1 MTDKNIIQANA
12 GSKLVMSENK
22 EKGEGGRKNKRTCLR
37 DAILSVAPEG
47 VDKTKFK
54 NDIWRV
60 MPRQGDTSIDDVKS
74 VLLKYG
80 LSTKIKNDAY
90 NKKNGTAY
98 HMFKEIKCRLLVRLG
113 LKNKMDV
120 KMGHFVGYDGN
131 RVHDKPH
138 VLELNREEDNLENW
152 YECKNIFGTLYP
164 KKEFNSWQIVGVFK
178 LMAVK

>member
-1 MTDKNIIQANA
+1 M
-12 GSKLVMSENK
+12 
-22 EKGEGGRKNKRTCLR
+22 
-37 DAILSVAPEG
+37 DAIGSVAPKG
-47 VDKTKFK
+47 VDKTKLK
-54 NDIWRV
+54 KDIGQS
-60 MPRQGDTSIDDVKS
+60 MPVQGDTSIDDVKS
-74 VLLKYG
+74 LLLQYG
-80 LSTKIKNDAY
+80 LATKIVNDAY
-90 NKKNGTAY
+90 IKKNGAAY
-98 HMFKEIKCRLLVRLG
+98 HLFQEDDCKLLIRLI

-120 KMGHFVGYDGN
+120 EMGHFVGYDGN